1 MAARQAVTLKLARRR
16 GGDFEYP
23 PTDGVRLEA
32 VHGQIALSQS
42 AEQREEQQRL
52 HDEECVCVCVC
63 GTHATCQP
71 VLTLRHACE
80 QAYLSADQL
89 ASYRTTVYTSTGNV
103 DTIL

>member
-89 ASYRTTVYTSTGNV
+89 PYDGTYTGNV
-103 DTIL
+103 YTIL

>member
-42 AEQREEQQRL
+42 AEQREEQRL
-52 HDEECVCVCVC
+52 HYEESLCVCVC
-63 GTHATCQP
+63 GTHATCEP
-71 VLTLRHACE
+71 HT
-80 QAYLSADQL
+80 QA
-89 ASYRTTVYTSTGNV
+89 RGE
-103 DTIL
+103 

>member
-63 GTHATCQP
+63 VARTP